1 VCLLSI
7 CTGIMFPDLSF
18 NYGPPMPPDRVDQA
32 ILTCCKPHFRK
43 VGLVVH
49 LAADELGLREDRK
62 FDAIAERIKALVKAG
77 KLDGAGNLDRWAYS
91 EVRLPPKR
99 TEA

>member
-32 ILTCCKPHFRK
+32 ILTCCKTQFSK
-43 VGLVVH
+43 VAMVLHRVAVA
-49 LAADELGLREDRK
+49 LDLREDPK
-62 FDAIAERIKALVKAG
+62 LDVVVAERIKALVKAG
-77 KLDGAGNLDRWAYS
+77 KLDGAGNLDRWTYS

-99 TEA
+99 T